1 MISEFIKCTDQKW
14 TDFLSRCPHDFYHLP
29 GYLEM
34 SAEYEGGEPFA
45 FYGQIE
51 DVELL
56 IPLLKRPIP
65 TNLYSISEPLYDVI
79 SPYGYPSPLLIFSSE
94 GKNNLVVIN
103 QLLTTFIDMCRRTHI
118 VSAFIRLHPLLE
130 MPLQFIKEHGVLFL
144 HGSTIAIN
152 LQLPLEELQIRKR
165 YKEYIQSLKKNGYI
179 IRYNQWDIDYPQFIE
194 LYYQTM
200 TRINASP
207 YYFFPVDYFYRLQD
221 VLGDRLEIAI
231 AVNEK
236 GEVVGGSLFTLCG
249 DIVQY
254 HLSGTATS
262 HFKVPSIKLVL
273 YETILRAKQNGYKI
287 LHLGGGLG
295 SRKDSLYSFKSG
307 FSKWELDF
315 YTYRVI
321 TDPLQYAYLCD
332 AHSQLN
338 QTNSSDDSFFPKYR
352 QPI

>member
-1 MISEFIKCTDQKW
+1 
-14 TDFLSRCPHDFYHLP
+14 
-29 GYLEM
+29 M

-65 TNLYSISEPLYDVI
+65 THLYSMSEILYDVI

-94 GKNNLVVIN
+94 SNNNTVHIN
-103 QLLTTFIDMCRRTHI
+103 QLLTTFFDMCKANRI
-118 VSAFIRLHPLLE
+118 VCAFIRLHPILE
-130 MPLQFIKEHGVLFL
+130 IPLLFL
-144 HGSTIAIN
+144 EEYGVVFLQGTTIAVD
-152 LQLPLEELQIRKR
+152 LQLSVENLQIRKGHAEEI
-165 YKEYIQSLKKNGYI
+165 KKLLKSNYIV
-179 IRYNQWDIDYPQFIE
+179 RYNQWDTDYPQFIE
-194 LYYQTM
+194 LYYETM

-295 SRKDSLYSFKSG
+295 GRKDSLYSFKSG